1 MGCAGSN
8 PLPASDAMVA
18 SATTD
23 SRTVTADVPP
33 MSDADKACT
42 IVQKVVGS
50 VNIDDVVKKIQ
61 DVGGSMENLMDETQ
75 EKFSSLFGKAE
86 QQVEDVEKSVEEK
99 VNDVT
104 SNMPEKPKIQEVIL
118 LTVEET
124 RVIPIDL
131 IKSEILTNGT
141 DAVSEEVNNKMDE
154 EQTGIKTE
162 DENVEQNEK
171 KDEVEEEKV
180 EEEKVEEENKPDE
193 ELKEEK
199 IVEKENV
206 EENEEKSDEVEE

>member
-61 DVGGSMENLMDETQ
+61 
-75 EKFSSLFGKAE
+75 
-86 QQVEDVEKSVEEK
+86 
-99 VNDVT
+99 
-104 SNMPEKPKIQEVIL
+104 
-118 LTVEET
+118 
-124 RVIPIDL
+124 
-131 IKSEILTNGT
+131 
-141 DAVSEEVNNKMDE
+141 
-154 EQTGIKTE
+154 GI
-162 DENVEQNEK
+162 N
-171 KDEVEEEKV
+171 
-180 EEEKVEEENKPDE
+180 
-193 ELKEEK
+193 
-199 IVEKENV
+199 IIYR
-206 EENEEKSDEVEE
+206 

>member
-154 EQTGIKTE
+154 EQIGIKTE

-171 KDEVEEEKV
+171 KDEV